1 MTVNVDIRRVI
12 DAIYAIDGVR
22 GILADR
28 RIIIGE
34 ELEAA
39 LLRLVPQAAAVLASR
54 SAALS
59 YRGSAADIL
68 TFEVTGDGVTDEALE
83 TALTWTLLAMC
94 RPDSDGAGS
103 GSSGSGLPTQA
114 DGVLGSLDD
123 ALDGSAADC
132 PARRDSHWLS

>member
-59 YRGSAADIL
+59 YRGSAGDIL

-94 RPDSDGAGS
+94 RPDGDGAGS

>member
-39 LLRLVPQAAAVLASR
+39 LRRLVPQAAAVLASR

-59 YRGSAADIL
+59 YRGCAGDIL

-114 DGVLGSLDD
+114 DGVLGSLD

>member
-39 LLRLVPQAAAVLASR
+39 LRRLVPQAAAVLASR

-59 YRGSAADIL
+59 YRGSAGDIL

-83 TALTWTLLAMC
+83 TALTWTLLTMC

-114 DGVLGSLDD
+114 EGVLGSLDD

>member
-59 YRGSAADIL
+59 YRGCAGDIL
-68 TFEVTGDGVTDEALE
+68 TFEVMGDGVTDEALE

-114 DGVLGSLDD
+114 DGVLGSLYD

>member
-39 LLRLVPQAAAVLASR
+39 LRRLVPQAAAVLALR

-59 YRGSAADIL
+59 YRGCAGEIL

-103 GSSGSGLPTQA
+103 GSSGSGLTTQA

>member
-39 LLRLVPQAAAVLASR
+39 LQRLVPQAAAVLASR

-59 YRGSAADIL
+59 YRGSAGDIL

-132 PARRDSHWLS
+132 PARRYSHWLS

>member
-39 LLRLVPQAAAVLASR
+39 LQRLVPQAAAVLASR

-59 YRGSAADIL
+59 YRGSAGDIL

-94 RPDSDGAGS
+94 RPDGDGAGS

>member
-59 YRGSAADIL
+59 YRGSAGDIL

-94 RPDSDGAGS
+94 RPDGDGAGS

-114 DGVLGSLDD
+114 DGVLGSLDA

-132 PARRDSHWLS
+132 PARRDSHWLF

>member
-39 LLRLVPQAAAVLASR
+39 LRRLVPQAAAVLASR

-59 YRGSAADIL
+59 YKGSAGDIL

-114 DGVLGSLDD
+114 DGVLGSLD

-132 PARRDSHWLS
+132 PARRDSHWLT

>member
-39 LLRLVPQAAAVLASR
+39 LRRLVPQAAAVLASR

-59 YRGSAADIL
+59 YRGCAGDIL

-94 RPDSDGAGS
+94 RPHSDGAGS
-103 GSSGSGLPTQA
+103 GSSGSGLPIQA

>member
-39 LLRLVPQAAAVLASR
+39 LRRLVPQAAAVLASR

-59 YRGSAADIL
+59 YRGCAGDVL
-68 TFEVTGDGVTDEALE
+68 TFEVTGDDVTDEALE

-94 RPDSDGAGS
+94 RPDSDGS

>member
-39 LLRLVPQAAAVLASR
+39 LRRLVPQAAAVLASR
-54 SAALS
+54 SAALY
-59 YRGSAADIL
+59 YRGSAGDIL

-132 PARRDSHWLS
+132 PARRDSHWVS

>member
-1 MTVNVDIRRVI
+1 MTVNVDIRHVI

-39 LLRLVPQAAAVLASR
+39 LRRLAPQAAAVLASR

-59 YRGSAADIL
+59 YRGSAGDIL

-103 GSSGSGLPTQA
+103 SSSGSGLPTQA

>member
-39 LLRLVPQAAAVLASR
+39 LQRLVPQAAAVLASR

-59 YRGSAADIL
+59 YRGSAGDIL

-114 DGVLGSLDD
+114 DGVLGRRLPRPPRL
-123 ALDGSAADC
+123 ALALLTILLTY
-132 PARRDSHWLS
+132 H

>member
-39 LLRLVPQAAAVLASR
+39 LRRLVPQAAAVLASR

-59 YRGSAADIL
+59 YRGCAGDIL

-114 DGVLGSLDD
+114 DGVLGSLYD

>member
-39 LLRLVPQAAAVLASR
+39 LRRLVPQAAAVLASR

-59 YRGSAADIL
+59 YRVSAGEIL

>member
-12 DAIYAIDGVR
+12 DAIYAINGVR

-59 YRGSAADIL
+59 YRGCAGDIL

-114 DGVLGSLDD
+114 DGVLGSLDV

>member
-39 LLRLVPQAAAVLASR
+39 LRRLVPQAAAVLASR
-54 SAALS
+54 SAAPS
-59 YRGSAADIL
+59 YRGCAGDIL

-114 DGVLGSLDD
+114 DGVLGSLD
-123 ALDGSAADC
+123 APLDGSAADC

>member
-59 YRGSAADIL
+59 YRGSAGDIL

-94 RPDSDGAGS
+94 RPDGDGAGS

-114 DGVLGSLDD
+114 DGVLGSLDA